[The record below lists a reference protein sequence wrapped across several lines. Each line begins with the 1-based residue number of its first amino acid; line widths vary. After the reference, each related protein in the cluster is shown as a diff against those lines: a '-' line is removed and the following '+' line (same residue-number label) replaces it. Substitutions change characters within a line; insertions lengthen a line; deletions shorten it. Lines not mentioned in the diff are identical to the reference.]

1 MSKVRILNEG
11 TIKELLD
18 IKNVIEV
25 VKQVY
30 TLKNSNQADLFPII
44 THIFEPGKADMD
56 IKAGHLKGE
65 TNVFGLKLVSWF
77 GENIKKGL
85 PDVIGTIMVF
95 DGRTGV
101 PLGILSAEH
110 ITCMRTGSAGAIG
123 SKYLARKDSENL
135 LMVGAGHQAFFQI
148 AAGLTVLNNIKEVT
162 VYDPINYKSAVDF
175 CNKAKL
181 RLKNE
186 ILSKY
191 KDDKIYSEKLAKKF
205 NITFVATDDIEKS
218 TGQADIIVTAT
229 PSRKP
234 LIKREWVKKGTHF
247 TCIGADMEGKQEIDE
262 NIFSMARVFVDD
274 INQAANVGE
283 TEMPIK
289 KGIITKESII
299 GEIGEV
305 ILGKV
310 TGRVSKDDITIFDS
324 TGIAYQDLLTATY
337 VIKIAKEKGL
347 GTIVEL

>member
-18 IKNVIEV
+18 IKNVIEI

-65 TNVFGLKLVSWF
+65 ANVFGLKLVSWF
-77 GENIKKGL
+77 GENIKKDL

-95 DGRTGV
+95 DGRTGI

-123 SKYLARKDSENL
+123 SKYLARNDSENL

-148 AAGLTVLNNIKEVT
+148 AAGLTVLNNIKKIT
-162 VYDPINYKSAVDF
+162 VYDPINYKFAVDF
-175 CNKAKL
+175 CNKVKV

-205 NITFVATDDIEKS
+205 DITFVATDDIEKS
-218 TGQADIIVTAT
+218 TEQADIIVTAT

-234 LIKREWVKKGTHF
+234 LIKSEWVRKGTHF
-247 TCIGADMEGKQEIDE
+247 SCIGSDMEGKQEIDE

-289 KGIITKESII
+289 KCIITKENII

-305 ILGKV
+305 ILDKV
-310 TGRVSKDDITIFDS
+310 PGRVSKDDITIFDS
-324 TGIAYQDLLTATY
+324 TGIAHQDLLTANY
-337 VIKIAKEKGL
+337 LVKIAQEKDS

>member
-1 MSKVRILNEG
+1 MILNEE

-25 VKQVY
+25 VEHVY
-30 TLKNSNQADLFPII
+30 TLKNSNQANLFPIV
-44 THIFEPGKADMD
+44 THVFEPGKADMD
-56 IKAGHLKGE
+56 IKSGHLKGKA
-65 TNVFGLKLVSWF
+65 NVFGLKLVSWF
-77 GENIKKGL
+77 GDNIEKGL
-85 PDVIGTIMVF
+85 PDVIGTIMLF
-95 DGRTGV
+95 DGKTGI
-101 PLGILSAEH
+101 PQGILSAEH

-123 SKYLARKDSENL
+123 AKYLARKDSESL

-148 AAGLTVLNNIKEVT
+148 AAALTVLNNIRKVT
-162 VYDPINYKSAVDF
+162 VYDPIDFKFAVDF
-175 CNKAKL
+175 CNRVKL

-191 KDDKIYSEKLAKKF
+191 KDDKIYFKRLTEKF
-205 NITFVATDDIEKS
+205 NITFLATDDIEKS
-218 TGQADIIVTAT
+218 IKEADIIVTAT

-247 TCIGADMEGKQEIDE
+247 NCIGSDMEGKQEIDE
-262 NIFSMARVFVDD
+262 KIFSMARVFVDD
-274 INQAANVGE
+274 ISQATNVGE
-283 TEMPIK
+283 TEVPIK
-289 KGIITKESII
+289 KGIITKESIV

-310 TGRVSKDDITIFDS
+310 PGRVSKDDITIFDS
-324 TGIAYQDLLTATY
+324 TGIAHQDLLTANY
-337 VIKIAKEKGL
+337 LMKIAKEKGL

>member
-1 MSKVRILNEG
+1 MILNEE

-25 VKQVY
+25 VEHVY
-30 TLKNSNQADLFPII
+30 TLKNSNQANLFPIV
-44 THIFEPGKADMD
+44 THVFEPGKADMD
-56 IKAGHLKGE
+56 IKSGHLKGKA
-65 TNVFGLKLVSWF
+65 NVFGLKLVSWF
-77 GENIKKGL
+77 GDNIEKGL
-85 PDVIGTIMVF
+85 PDVIGTIMLF
-95 DGRTGV
+95 DGKTGI
-101 PLGILSAEH
+101 PQGILSAEH

-123 SKYLARKDSENL
+123 AKYLASKDSESL

-148 AAGLTVLNNIKEVT
+148 AAALTVLNNIRKVT
-162 VYDPINYKSAVDF
+162 VYDPIDFKFAVDF
-175 CNKAKL
+175 CNRVKL

-191 KDDKIYSEKLAKKF
+191 KDDKIYFKRLTEKF
-205 NITFVATDDIEKS
+205 NITFLATDDIEKS
-218 TGQADIIVTAT
+218 IKEADIIVTAT

-247 TCIGADMEGKQEIDE
+247 NCIGSDMEGKQEIDE
-262 NIFSMARVFVDD
+262 KIFSMARVFVDD
-274 INQAANVGE
+274 ISQATNVGE
-283 TEMPIK
+283 TEVPIK
-289 KGIITKESII
+289 KGIITKESIV

-310 TGRVSKDDITIFDS
+310 PGRVSKDDITIFDS
-324 TGIAYQDLLTATY
+324 TGIAHQDLLTANY
-337 VIKIAKEKGL
+337 LMKIAKEKGL